1 MRKLSYILVAIFILL
16 AAGACGPKPKVVSE
30 NLSKQELKEEPMS
43 QAAFYHYISGVV
55 AELEENYELAIN
67 YYKNA
72 LRYDPD
78 NYEIRVALANIRM
91 GMREYEVAW
100 KLLEPIEDIYSES
113 VLMKADVQRSLGNWE
128 LALKYYE
135 LGARLDPTNINPY
148 WYLGNYY
155 RQVGEIDKAIKNY
168 ERMVRLNGSTQ
179 IINELGE
186 LHIQNNDT
194 SKAIET
200 FQRSLRADPSAE
212 NKDAYM
218 LLSRVLNAAGKSD
231 SAQAVLQDYIK
242 VAAGSLDARLELIE
256 TYIQNEEKEAAVA
269 EIEKIAE
276 EYPNRSR
283 LLGQLGTMAIDLNEA
298 ELARRMFNMQ
308 AELDPT
314 NFFPYYYLGRIA
326 VFENRLEDAK
336 SNFWKVVDLVDSI
349 PDGWINLAEIYRAQD
364 SLQMSVDIMREGM
377 ERVSSGRTE
386 LQIYLSRYYAQ
397 LEQYQSVVNILE
409 GVVDTSTTD
418 IGALF
423 TLASAYERIG
433 EFDKSV
439 AHFEQ
444 ILELD
449 QDFHPA
455 LNYLGYMYADSG
467 INLAR
472 AEDMIERAL
481 EKDSLNPAYLD
492 SYGWVMFK
500 LGKLEKAESYIQQA
514 IELMDN
520 PDVELYD
527 HLAEIYQAQ
536 GREEEARRTW
546 QKALGVDPDNVAIRE
561 KLDR

>member
-1 MRKLSYILVAIFILL
+1 MRKLTYILIALFILL
-16 AAGACGPKPKVVSE
+16 VMGACGPKPKVVSE
-30 NLSKQELKEEPMS
+30 NLTRQELKEEPMS
-43 QAAFYHYISGVV
+43 QAAFYHYIAGVV

-91 GMREYEVAW
+91 GMREYEEAW
-100 KLLEPIEDIYSES
+100 KLLAPIEDIYSES
-113 VLMKADVQRSLGNWE
+113 VLMKADIQRSLGNWE

-135 LGARLDPTNINPY
+135 LGARLDPTNINPF

-155 RQVGEIDKAIKNY
+155 RQMGEIDKAIKNY

-186 LHIQNNDT
+186 LYIQDNDT

-200 FQRSLRADPSAE
+200 FERSIKADPSAE
-212 NKDAYM
+212 NKDGYL
-218 LLSRVLNAAGKSD
+218 LLSRVLKAAGKSD
-231 SAQAVLQDYIK
+231 SSQAILQNYIE

-256 TYIQNEEKEAAVA
+256 TYIQNGQKDAAVT

-283 LLGQLGTMAIDLNEA
+283 LLGQLGTMAVDLNEA
-298 ELARRMFNMQ
+298 ELARRLFKMQ
-308 AELDPT
+308 ADLDPG

-336 SNFWKVVDLVDSI
+336 GNFWKVVDLVDSI

-364 SLQMSVDIMREGM
+364 SLDMSVDIIREGM
-377 ERVSSGRTE
+377 ERVTTAREE
-386 LQIYLSRYYAQ
+386 LQIYLARYYSQ
-397 LEQYQSVVNILE
+397 MEQYQSVVNVLE
-409 GVVDTSTTD
+409 GVVDTSSTD
-418 IGALF
+418 IGTLF
-423 TLASAYERIG
+423 TLAAAYERIG
-433 EFDKSV
+433 EFDKSM

-444 ILELD
+444 ILKLD

-467 INLAR
+467 IYLER
-472 AEDMIERAL
+472 AKDMIERAL
-481 EKDSLNPAYLD
+481 ELDSLNPAYLD
-492 SYGWVMFK
+492 SYGWVLFK
-500 LGKLEKAESYIQQA
+500 MGKLSEAEEYIKRA
-514 IELMDN
+514 IGLMEN

-527 HLAEIYQAQ
+527 HLAEIYKAQ
-536 GREEEARRTW
+536 GMEEKARETW